1 MSSKEA
7 GLSLLPELLRFG
19 VYKPNQ
25 GRLVR
30 QFTFFGVAILAAFGC
45 ITLANGPLGGSTSGF
60 VQIGIPVLIWL
71 LSCWIAFRAVN
82 IPRFAD
88 FLISV
93 ESEVEKVT
101 WPMRQEVMQATAVVL
116 VTMFFLGGFL
126 FTVDMVWK
134 KLFSMIGFLDF

>member
-1 MSSKEA
+1 MASKEA
-7 GLSLLPELLRFG
+7 GLALLPELLRFG

-45 ITLANGPLGGSTSGF
+45 ITLANGPLGVSAKP
-60 VQIGIPVLIWL
+60 VQVGVPLAVWAV
-71 LSCWIAFRAVN
+71 SCWIAYRAVN

-93 ESEVEKVT
+93 ESELEKVT
-101 WPMRQEVMQATAVVL
+101 WPLRQEVIQATVVVL
-116 VTMFFLGGFL
+116 VTMFFLGAFL
-126 FTVDMVWK
+126 FVVDLVWQQ
-134 KLFSMIGFLDF
+134 LFSLVGFVEY

>member
-1 MSSKEA
+1 MASKEA
-7 GLSLLPELLRFG
+7 GLALLPELLRFG

-45 ITLANGPLGGSTSGF
+45 ITLANGPLGVSAKP
-60 VQIGIPVLIWL
+60 VQVGVPLAVWAV
-71 LSCWIAFRAVN
+71 SCWIAYRGVN

-93 ESEVEKVT
+93 ESELEKVT
-101 WPMRQEVMQATAVVL
+101 WPLRQEVIQATVVVL
-116 VTMFFLGGFL
+116 VTMFFLGAFL
-126 FTVDMVWK
+126 FVVDLVWQQ
-134 KLFSMIGFLDF
+134 LFSLVGFVEY

>member
-45 ITLANGPLGGSTSGF
+45 ITLANGPLGVMEKPIQVG
-60 VQIGIPVLIWL
+60 VPLAIWL
-71 LSCWIAFRAVN
+71 LCCWIAFRAVN

-88 FLISV
+88 FLVSV
-93 ESEVEKVT
+93 ESELEKVT
-101 WPMRQEVMQATAVVL
+101 WPMRQEVVQATIVVL
-116 VTMFFLGGFL
+116 ATMFFLGAFL
-126 FTVDMVWK
+126 FVVDLVWQQ
-134 KLFSMIGFLDF
+134 LFSLIRFVEY